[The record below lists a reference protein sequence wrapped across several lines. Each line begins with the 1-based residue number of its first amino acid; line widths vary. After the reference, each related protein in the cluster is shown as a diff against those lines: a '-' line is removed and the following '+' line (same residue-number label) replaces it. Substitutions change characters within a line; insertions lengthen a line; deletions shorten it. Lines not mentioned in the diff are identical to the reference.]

1 MSDITMP
8 EIPPLLE
15 QVGPPPLAEDLHDTD
30 DFPEGETLPDQTPAP
45 DSSIY
50 EEE

>member
-1 MSDITMP
+1 MSDSIVP
-8 EIPPLLE
+8 EIPPIFE
-15 QVGPPPLAEDLHDTD
+15 QVGPPPLVEDLRDTD
-30 DFPEGETLPDQTPAP
+30 DFPEGEALPEQTPVP